1 MPKLVDHD
9 KRKKHIAEATWRV
22 ILEQGMEGAT
32 VRNIAKEAGLSLGAL
47 RHYFSTQDELLIYA
61 MELVKEQAEARI
73 NQIVVEG
80 LPPKETILKILMEL
94 VPATKETMA
103 EMEVWFAF
111 IAYSRHKEAGF
122 DARHDGILHGISRM
136 VRYLHET
143 KLLREGLDV
152 NLETERLYALV
163 NGLALHAMLDPNRVN
178 RKQLADVL
186 TSHIDL
192 ICKS

>member
-32 VRNIAKEAGLSLGAL
+32 VRNIAKEAGISLGAL
-47 RHYFSTQDELLIYA
+47 RYYFSTQDDLLVYA

-73 NQIVVEG
+73 NQIVVED
-80 LPPKETILKILMEL
+80 LPPKETIVKILMEL
-94 VPATKETMA
+94 VPATEETMA

-122 DARHDGILHGISRM
+122 DARQDGILHGISHM
-136 VRYLHET
+136 IHYLYKT
-143 KLLREGLDV
+143 KLLKEGLDV
-152 NLETERLYALV
+152 DLETEKLYALV
-163 NGLALHAMLDPNRVN
+163 DGLALHAMLDPNRIN
-178 RKQLADVL
+178 RQRLLGVL
-186 TSHIDL
+186 TSHIDS
-192 ICKS
+192 ICKE